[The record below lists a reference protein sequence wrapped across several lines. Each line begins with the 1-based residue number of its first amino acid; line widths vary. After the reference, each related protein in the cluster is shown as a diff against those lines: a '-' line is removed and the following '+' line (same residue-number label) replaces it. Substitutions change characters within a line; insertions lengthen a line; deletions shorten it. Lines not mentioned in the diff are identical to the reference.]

1 MGGPNELSQSLST
14 GTLPKTAGTESPL
27 ANSLSICQDSLRSR
41 ISQVNRS
48 WDWDNQSND
57 IRFAGVW
64 KRSTKNRVNLKLK
77 ININATTLL
86 DNGYFYIFFGHFK
99 FKMTVLVLRRVCIPA
114 VDISLQ
120 LHSDVDTTPKLLLG
134 TLLWTCKRYLK
145 KDEQLEQIYFLVS
158 FIT

>member
-41 ISQVNRS
+41 ISQVNRW

-77 ININATTLL
+77 ININPTTQLV
-86 DNGYFYIFFGHFK
+86 NGYFYTFFFGHFK
-99 FKMTVLVLRRVCIPA
+99 FKMTALVLRRMCIPA
-114 VDISLQ
+114 VDISLL

-145 KDEQLEQIYFLVS
+145 NRRTIR
-158 FIT
+158 TN